1 MITILNEIILV
12 GGVMGFGWI
21 YNNRKTKEAG
31 MHHSHNALVLEK
43 SNECAHQWK
52 IYKVREFRTEAAKKA
67 EVSDLTYDIY
77 NHYSYISEMM
87 DDFNI
92 EDFSNMLS
100 TNHPDNGEFIQVTTQ
115 ICCKCG
121 ELRHSTFRTSL

>member
-12 GGVMGFGWI
+12 GGFMGFGWI

-31 MHHSHNALVLEK
+31 MNHSHNTLVLEK

-67 EVSDLTYDIY
+67 EVSDSTYDIY
-77 NHYSYISEMM
+77 MAITHI
-87 DDFNI
+87 
-92 EDFSNMLS
+92 LQ
-100 TNHPDNGEFIQVTTQ
+100 T
-115 ICCKCG
+115 C
-121 ELRHSTFRTSL
+121 